1 VADFEGFAGADLLQ
15 SVEHGEGG
23 IGGSGEDFEDLKLA
37 VGEEDTIG
45 KRAAGVDGYA
55 QVDPLSSCSITASPA
70 GCRILELYTKGADLN
85 EIYGWLG
92 EATREQKSTLLA
104 ASLGWMLDSMD
115 VMLYALVLGQVQRE
129 MHLSAAMSGAMMSVT
144 LIAAAVGGI
153 GFGWFADRCGR
164 VRALTISVLVYSV
177 ATALCGFS
185 HTAAE
190 FMGCRVL
197 LGLGMGGEWASGA
210 ALVAETWPGR
220 HRGKALALMQSSW
233 AVGYALGAAIVA
245 LVMPHFG
252 WRAVFFVGVAPAL
265 IALWLRRR
273 LREPEVWRRERTQ
286 QVRVGELF
294 RGSFGRSMLVCAT
307 MNAATLF
314 AWWGLFTW
322 VPRFLSMPVAEG
334 GRGLSIVNTSVW
346 TIVMQTGTFLGY
358 VVFGYL
364 ADRFSRKYTYI
375 GYLVIASLSVPLFAF
390 VRNPNAL
397 LLIGPLV
404 GFFGTGY
411 FSGFAIIASEL
422 FPTWLRGSA
431 MGFVYNIGR
440 VVSAASPYLIGRV
453 SEHAGLNYA
462 LCLTSAAFLL
472 AALIATALRLPA
484 TPESV

>member
-1 VADFEGFAGADLLQ
+1 
-15 SVEHGEGG
+15 
-23 IGGSGEDFEDLKLA
+23 
-37 VGEEDTIG
+37 
-45 KRAAGVDGYA
+45 
-55 QVDPLSSCSITASPA
+55 
-70 GCRILELYTKGADLN
+70 LN
-85 EIYGWLG
+85 AIYGWLA
-92 EATREQKSTLLA
+92 EASRDQKRTLLA

-164 VRALTISVLVYSV
+164 VRALTISVLVYSI

-190 FMGCRVL
+190 FMICRVV

-210 ALVAETWPGR
+210 ALVAETWPAR
-220 HRGKALALMQSSW
+220 HRGKALAVVQSSW

-245 LVMPHFG
+245 VVMPHFG

-265 IALWLRRR
+265 ITLWLRRS
-273 LREPEVWRRERTQ
+273 LREPEVWREERTS
-286 QVRVGELF
+286 QVRVGHLF
-294 RGSFGRSMLVCAT
+294 RGAFGRSVLVCAT

-322 VPRFLSMPVAEG
+322 VPRFLSMPLAEG

-346 TIVMQTGTFLGY
+346 TIVMQVGTFLGY

-375 GYLVIASLSVPLFAF
+375 SYLVIAALLVPLFAF

-397 LLIGPLV
+397 LVIGPLV

-411 FSGFAIIASEL
+411 FSGFSVIASEL
-422 FPTWLRGSA
+422 FPTSLRASA

-440 VVSAASPYLIGRV
+440 VVSAAAPFLIGNF
-453 SEHAGLNYA
+453 SEHAGLSYA
-462 LCLTSAAFLL
+462 LCITSAAFLL
-472 AALIATALRLPA
+472 AALMATALRLPA
-484 TPESV
+484 PGET